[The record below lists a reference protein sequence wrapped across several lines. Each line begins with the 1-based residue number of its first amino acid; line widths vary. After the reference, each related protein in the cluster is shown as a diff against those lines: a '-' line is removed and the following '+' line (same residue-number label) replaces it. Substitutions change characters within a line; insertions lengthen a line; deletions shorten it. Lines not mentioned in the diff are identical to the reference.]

1 MIRAAAAALAV
12 LAIAGYLLLVH
23 DPDGGLERH
32 VHRGDPAFSVLYDGD
47 LLRPRDGGLLT
58 LAGSRKELEVLL
70 TVTPLR
76 LPEYEGD
83 VAGLL
88 PVHADN
94 HARRIGLGGAQV
106 TADRRARVH
115 GAPGYELGFEPAP
128 GARTTLLFLV
138 PAGDPGARDGVLLRY
153 DERQPP
159 ERDRGGGRRLAL
171 AGRAALR
178 SLQFGAERY

>member
-12 LAIAGYLLLVH
+12 LAVAAYLLLVR

-32 VHRGDPAFSVLYDGD
+32 LHRGEPVFTVLYDDDLLRARDGD
-47 LLRPRDGGLLT
+47 LLTLT
-58 LAGSRKELEVLL
+58 GRRKELEVRL
-70 TVTPLR
+70 TITPLR
-76 LPEYEGD
+76 LPPYDGD

-94 HARRIGLGGAQV
+94 LARRIGLGAARV

-115 GAPGYELGFEPAP
+115 GAPGYELGFETGP
-128 GARTTLLFLV
+128 GARTTLLLLV
-138 PAGDPGARDGVLLRY
+138 PAGEPGVRDGVLLRY

-159 ERDRGGGRRLAL
+159 ARDRGGGRKLAL